1 MIISQA
7 ILKEKNECE
16 IIEMTIFDFNPWWK
30 TLSVP
35 KHYKGKTRDILK
47 TLISYLDYRQ
57 IILIFGLRRAGK
69 TTIMYQLIDY
79 LLEKHNAFQIMY
91 FSFDEQQFDPEE
103 LLNIY
108 QTEIL
113 KKSLQTDQTIFL
125 FFDEIQKLKDW
136 ANKIKLIYD
145 RYPNIKIIV
154 SGSSNLLL
162 QSSIKE
168 SLAGRFFEFSI
179 DPLNFDEYIRFK
191 GISIDKEREALYE
204 SEIKIQ
210 IQSYLKT
217 GGFIEA
223 ITFDEVVMKKYFK
236 ESLLERVIYKD
247 IPETFKI
254 NSPHLLFKLLN
265 IITSNPGLYLDY
277 KLIGNDLKIDQR
289 TISNYF
295 NYLENSLLLKKLYN
309 YSKNQLTSEKKLK
322 RMYVNN
328 TAFIYA
334 LSSDNTSLDVILENY
349 FVCMFT
355 ANFFYRSP
363 QKKEVDIILNKKL
376 PIPVE
381 IKFRNKIRHQD
392 LKNTIAFMNKFKV
405 NKGIIISKDHDEIIN
420 IDNLRLYILPYWKYW
435 SILSITGASGE

>member
-1 MIISQA
+1 
-7 ILKEKNECE
+7 
-16 IIEMTIFDFNPWWK
+16 
-30 TLSVP
+30 
-35 KHYKGKTRDILK
+35 
-47 TLISYLDYRQ
+47 
-57 IILIFGLRRAGK
+57 
-69 TTIMYQLIDY
+69 MYQLIDY
-79 LLEKHNAFQIMY
+79 LMKKNHAFQIMY
-91 FSFDEQQFDPEE
+91 FSFDEQQYEPEE
-103 LLNIY
+103 LLNFY

-113 KKSLQTDQTIFL
+113 KNDLQTDKSIFV
-125 FFDEIQKLKDW
+125 FFDEIQKLRNW

-179 DPLNFDEYIRFK
+179 EPLNFDEYIRFK
-191 GISIDKEREALYE
+191 DISIDKEREALYE
-204 SEIKIQ
+204 KEIKIQ

-223 ITFDEVVMKKYFK
+223 ITFDEIVMKKYFK

-254 NSPHLLFKLLN
+254 NSPHLLFRLLS
-265 IITSNPGLYLDY
+265 IITSNPGIYLDY

-295 NYLENSLLLKKLYN
+295 KYLENSLLLKKLYN
-309 YSKNQLTSEKKLK
+309 YSKNHLTSEKKLK

-355 ANFFYRSP
+355 SSFFYRSP
-363 QKKEVDIILNKKL
+363 QKKEVDIILNKEL
-376 PIPVE
+376 PVPVE

-392 LKNTIAFMNKFKV
+392 LKNTIAFMKKFKV
-405 NKGIIISKDHDEIIN
+405 NKGVVISKDHDEVLN
-420 IDNLRLYILPYWKYW
+420 IDDRTLYILPYWKYW
-435 SILSITGASGE
+435 SILSITANSGDT